1 MQEQLLSIKQAALK
15 LNCSL
20 DTLRRWDKTGKL
32 RAVRAKPRG
41 HRYYTD
47 ETIEKFLIESK
58 DLFALAKKWMREKP
72 QEPDAPFYCQNS
84 MIFKTE
90 LARMEK
96 RLTEVSSVKDFFPLI
111 VAIAGEIGN
120 NSFDHNLGNWPDIS
134 GIFFG
139 YRMDKKIIVLADR
152 GRGILQTLRNVK
164 SDIHNDK
171 EALRIAFT
179 EVISGRAPEARGNGL
194 KFVRESVVQYPLKLF
209 FQTGDAALTLE
220 TRETILH
227 IVSTRTYLRG
237 CLAMIS
243 F

>member
-1 MQEQLLSIKQAALK
+1 MQEQLISIKQAALK
-15 LNCSL
+15 LRCSL

-32 RAVRAKPRG
+32 RSVRKQPHG
-41 HRYYTD
+41 HRYYID
-47 ETIEKFLIESK
+47 EMIEKFLIESK
-58 DLFALAKKWMREKP
+58 DVLALAKKWMREKP
-72 QEPDAPFYCQNS
+72 QEPEAPFYCQNS

-96 RLTEVSSVKDFFPLI
+96 RIAEVAEAREYFPLI

-120 NSFDHNLGNWPDIS
+120 NSFDHNLGNWPDIP

-139 YRMDKKIIVLADR
+139 YRMDEKVIVLADR

-164 SDIHNDK
+164 GDILNDK
-171 EALRIAFT
+171 IALHIAFT

-194 KFVRESVVQYPLKLF
+194 KFVRESVIKYPLKLF
-209 FQTGDAALTLE
+209 FQTGDAVLTLK
-220 TRETILH
+220 TTDSALH
-227 IVSTRTYLRG
+227 IVNTRTYLRG